1 MSTPLTTIDALR
13 HALAR
18 GETTSE
24 ALTAQCLERIAAANP
39 RLNAFITVTA
49 DTALAQARA
58 ADRDR
63 AAGRAVTALHGIPI
77 SLKEGR
83 WHFCWLVQLF
93 CCRTEVLVFTL
104 VKLYFFAIS
113 RCWHFGSY
121 NYLVRRTGVLAFRI
135 VELSCS

>member
-1 MSTPLTTIDALR
+1 MSTPAATIDALR

-63 AAGRAVTALHGIPI
+63 AAGRAELRGHAGRTADR
-77 SLKEGR
+77 SLRCARDALPNDAAAGL
-83 WHFCWLVQLF
+83 LV
-93 CCRTEVLVFTL
+93 
-104 VKLYFFAIS
+104 A
-113 RCWHFGSY
+113 
-121 NYLVRRTGVLAFRI
+121 AA
-135 VELSCS
+135 